1 MEPLSAYILTRDSE
15 EDLGEILGR
24 LEPVVDEILVLD
36 SGSTDRTR
44 EIAESFPKVRW
55 LHRALDD
62 FSSQRNYALGQCA
75 ARHVFFLDS
84 DEIPDDELIQGLRRL
99 RREGFSA
106 EAYDVRRDWFVL
118 SGKRIRSLYP
128 VSSPDYP
135 VRLID
140 KAKVRYDAS
149 STMVHET
156 LSGHE
161 IRKRLPG
168 RLRHHT
174 FRTREEIA
182 RKLKLYS
189 DLAARDL
196 IARRDKSP
204 HWTRQVFN
212 PCFAFIKWYFG
223 KGGFREGWTG
233 LIFAAYAFNYTREK
247 YRKAARLAKG
257 EAL

>member
-15 EDLGEILGR
+15 EDLGKILGR

-55 LHRALDD
+55 QHRALDD
-62 FSSQRNYALGQCA
+62 FSSQRNYALDQCA
-75 ARHVFFLDS
+75 ARHVFFIDS
-84 DEIPDDELIQGLRRL
+84 DEFPDDELIQGLQRL
-99 RREGFSA
+99 RREGFSV
-106 EAYDVRRDWFVL
+106 EAYDVQRDWFVL
-118 SGKRIRSLYP
+118 SGKRIHSLYP
-128 VSSPDYP
+128 VSAPDFP

-140 KAKVRYDAS
+140 KAKVRYNAS
-149 STMVHET
+149 SNMVHET
-156 LSGHE
+156 LSGYE
-161 IRKRLPG
+161 TCKRLPG

-189 DLAARDL
+189 DLAAQDL
-196 IARRDKSP
+196 IAHRKSL
-204 HWTRQVFN
+204 HWVHQVFN
-212 PCFAFIKWYFG
+212 PYLAFIKWYFG
-223 KGGFREGWTG
+223 KGGFKEGRTG

-247 YRKAARLAKG
+247 YRKAARLVKG